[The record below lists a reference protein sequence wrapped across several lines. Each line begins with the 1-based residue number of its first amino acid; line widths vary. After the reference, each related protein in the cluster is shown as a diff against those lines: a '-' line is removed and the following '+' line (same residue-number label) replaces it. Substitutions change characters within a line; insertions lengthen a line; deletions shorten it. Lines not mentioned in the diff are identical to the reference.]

1 MSRRKEGV
9 HAPSKPSPP
18 APGLKTGRPQVN
30 SRAGASSTGRPHVD
44 SRVGADSAGRP
55 PGGLSARGVPG
66 LKAGWPIAV
75 VAGALVVALVGGALW
90 WFISSRPARSTSG
103 LDLGRPAAGADNL
116 NLLVIT
122 LDTTRAD
129 RIGAYGYG
137 NIETPAIDRLASE
150 GVLFDQAMAP
160 APLTLP
166 AHCSIF
172 TSRFPPEHGVRDNG
186 GFFLSPQQLTLATYL
201 KGKGFRTGAVVA
213 AYVLDGKWGLNQ
225 GFETYVDDF
234 DLSKPARGFGLG
246 DIQRPGNEV
255 VDRALPWLEKVKGQ
269 RFFAWL
275 HFYDPHTPYEA
286 PEPFTSRY
294 ADHPYNGEIAFMDWQ
309 IARVIDFFERNHLLD
324 RTVVAV
330 IGDHG
335 ESLNQHGEG
344 THGFFI
350 YESTTRVPFV
360 IRAPFDRVRGR
371 RVADPVRAVD
381 LLPTVLDLMG
391 IAPPKG
397 IAGVSLV
404 PLMTGARQTL
414 DLEGYAEALYPLHH
428 FGWSDLRAWR
438 AGRYKAIDA
447 PRPELYDLERD
458 PHETTNIYSERRAV
472 ADGMILRLRQQES
485 DTPGAEGVSKPM
497 PEVDPEA
504 RARLAALGY
513 VGSFVATASGPRTDR
528 ADPKDK
534 IDLFNLMTEARERP
548 KDEDPDKAFEKI
560 VAMYTKVVTED
571 PNVIDAWFSLGN
583 VHQRAHKYEEA
594 IKYFKRA
601 LELKPDYDLPVI
613 NMANAYRALGKD
625 EAALAGYE
633 HYLTIDPKNGHVRY
647 EIGQIYLDKGDVARA
662 EQNFRQALEIDPRVA
677 AARNALGVLA
687 FRRGDLATA
696 EREARAALEIRKD
709 VRLAH
714 YNLALIAEERN
725 DLRAA
730 EAEYRRELEIHP
742 DAYKSAFNLGR
753 LYERLGDRQAQIAA
767 LKQSVEINKDS
778 PEANVF
784 LAKAYLDAGVN
795 FTEAVG
801 FARKSL
807 EVAPRSEVA
816 SLAHFVLAD
825 LYNRL
830 GRPQDAAREVGLGR
844 ALERRGSRV
853 TGG

>member
-1 MSRRKEGV
+1 MASRPDRKG
-9 HAPSKPSPP
+9 PSS
-18 APGLKTGRPQVN
+18 ARPGA
-30 SRAGASSTGRPHVD
+30 AGAKTARNTPPVQ
-44 SRVGADSAGRP
+44 RP
-55 PGGLSARGVPG
+55 PVNWNRLWR
-66 LKAGWPIAV
+66 LTAV
-75 VAGALVVALVGGALW
+75 ALMLAAVAGAGW
-90 WFISSRPARSTSG
+90 WWVSRRPARAMSG
-103 LDLGRPAAGADNL
+103 VDLGRPAGDARTL

-129 RIGAYGYG
+129 RIGAYGCHD
-137 NIETPAIDRLASE
+137 IETPAIDRLARE
-150 GVLFDQAMAP
+150 GVLFEQTMAV

-201 KGKGFRTGAVVA
+201 KRRGFRTGAVVA
-213 AYVLDGKWGLNQ
+213 AYVLDGRWGLNQ

-234 DLSKPARGFGLG
+234 DVSKRGGFGLG

-269 RFFAWL
+269 RFFGWL
-275 HFYDPHTPYEA
+275 HFYDPHQPYEA
-286 PEPFTSRY
+286 PEPFKSRY
-294 ADHPYNGEIAFMDWQ
+294 ENHPYNAEIAFMDSQ
-309 IARVIDFFERNHLLD
+309 VARVIDFLERNGLLD

-344 THGFFI
+344 SHGFFI
-350 YESTTRVPFV
+350 YEATTRVPFI
-360 IRAPFDRVRGR
+360 IRAPFSRVAGR
-371 RVADPVRAVD
+371 RVADPVRSVD
-381 LLPTVLDLMG
+381 LVPTVLDLMG

-397 IAGVSLV
+397 IAGVSLA
-404 PLMTGARQTL
+404 PLMTGDRKTL

-438 AGRYKAIDA
+438 AGRYKVIDA
-447 PRPELYDLERD
+447 PRPELYDLDRD
-458 PHETTNIYSERRAV
+458 PQEDKNIYADRRAL
-472 ADGMILRLRQQES
+472 ADGMIARLRDHEK
-485 DTPGAEGVSKPM
+485 DTPGNEGASKPAVD
-497 PEVDPEA
+497 VDPEA
-504 RARLAALGY
+504 RQRLAALGY
-513 VGSFVATASGPRTDR
+513 VGSFVATVSEPRSQR

-534 IDLFNLMTEARERP
+534 IGLFNLMTDARETA
-548 KDEDPDKAFEKI
+548 KASKSGEAAEPDTAATERVI
-560 VAMYTKVVTED
+560 AMYSKVVAED

-583 VHQRAHKYEEA
+583 ACQRIHRYEEA

-613 NMANAYRALGKD
+613 NMANAYRALGND

-647 EIGQIYLDKGDVARA
+647 EIGQIYLDRGDAARA

-677 AARNALGVLA
+677 PALNAIGVLA
-687 FRRGDLATA
+687 YRRGDLPTA
-696 EREARAALEIRKD
+696 EREVRAALQVKSD

-725 DLRAA
+725 DLQTA
-730 EAEYRRELEIHP
+730 EAEYRHELEIHP
-742 DAYKSAFNLGR
+742 DAYKAAFNLGR
-753 LYERLGDRQAQIAA
+753 LYERLGNRSGQIAA
-767 LKQSVEINKDS
+767 LRQAVGIDADG

-795 FTEAVG
+795 FNEAVG
-801 FARKSL
+801 FARRALAVAPHS
-807 EVAPRSEVA
+807 EVAP
-816 SLAHFVLAD
+816 LAHYVLAD

-830 GRPQDAAREVGLGR
+830 GRAPDAARELAAGR
-844 ALERRGSRV
+844 ALEKR
-853 TGG
+853 

>member
-1 MSRRKEGV
+1 MSRRKNRTRSL
-9 HAPSKPSPP
+9 AAP
-18 APGLKTGRPQVN
+18 AP
-30 SRAGASSTGRPHVD
+30 AGKGEP
-44 SRVGADSAGRP
+44 AGRSRMRS
-55 PGGLSARGVPG
+55 GARVFIP
-66 LKAGWPIAV
+66 AG
-75 VAGALVVALVGGALW
+75 VVALVIAGAGLW
-90 WFISSRPARSTSG
+90 WFLSSRPARSASG
-103 LDLGRPAAGADNL
+103 LDLGRAAAGRTDL

-129 RIGAYGYG
+129 RIGAYGYQG
-137 NIETPAIDRLASE
+137 VETPTIDRLASE
-150 GVLFDQAMAP
+150 GVLFEQAMAT
-160 APLTLP
+160 ASLTLP

-201 KGKGFRTGAVVA
+201 KGKGLRTGAVVA

-234 DLSKPARGFGLG
+234 DLSKQARGFGLG
-246 DIQRPGNEV
+246 DVQRPGNEV

-275 HFYDPHTPYEA
+275 HFYDPHTPYA
-286 PEPFTSRY
+286 PPEPFKSRY
-294 ADHPYNGEIAFMDWQ
+294 AEHPYAGEIAFMDSQ
-309 IARVIDFFERNHLLD
+309 IARVIGFFERNGLLD

-335 ESLNQHGEG
+335 EGLNQHSEG

-350 YESTTRVPFV
+350 YQSTARVPFI
-360 IRAPFDRVRGR
+360 IRTPFEHLRGR
-371 RVADPVRAVD
+371 RVSDPVRSVD
-381 LLPTVLDLMG
+381 LMPTVLDLMG
-391 IAPPKG
+391 VAPPKG
-397 IAGVSLV
+397 IAGVSLA
-404 PLMTGARQTL
+404 PLMTGDRKTL
-414 DLEGYAEALYPLHH
+414 DLEAYAEALYPLHH
-428 FGWSDLRAWR
+428 FGWSELRAWR

-458 PHETTNIYSERRAV
+458 PHEERNIYTERRAL
-472 ADGMILRLRQQES
+472 ADSMIARLRQQEADS
-485 DTPGAEGVSKPM
+485 AGEGVSKPA

-513 VGSFVATASGPRTDR
+513 VGSFVATSSSPRTDR

-534 IDLFNLMTEARERP
+534 IDLFNLMTEAREGA
-548 KDEDPDKAFEKI
+548 KDEDPDKTFERVVGLYK
-560 VAMYTKVVTED
+560 KVLAQD

-583 VHQRAHKYEEA
+583 VYQRAHRHEEA
-594 IKYFKRA
+594 IAYFKRA

-633 HYLTIDPKNGHVRY
+633 HYLTIDPKNAHVRY
-647 EIGQIYLDKGDVARA
+647 EVGQIYLDRGDEARA
-662 EQNFRQALEIDPRVA
+662 AQNFHQALEIDPRQA
-677 AARNALGVLA
+677 PARNALGVLA
-687 FRRGDLATA
+687 FRHGDLAGA
-696 EREARAALEIRKD
+696 EREVRAALDLRND

-725 DLRAA
+725 DLRTA
-730 EAEYRRELEIHP
+730 EAEYRREIEIHP
-742 DAYKSAFNLGR
+742 DAYKAAFNLGR
-753 LYERLGDRQAQIAA
+753 LYERLGDPQAQIAS
-767 LKQSVEINKDS
+767 LKKSVEINGES

-784 LAKAYLDAGVN
+784 LAKAYLDAGIN
-795 FTEAVG
+795 FSEAVG
-801 FARKSL
+801 FARKAL
-807 EVAPRSEVA
+807 EVAPRSHLA
-816 SLAHFVLAD
+816 PLAHYVLAD

-844 ALERRGSRV
+844 ALESRSPRAP
-853 TGG
+853 GG